1 MSTTKAELILS
12 GVDATKAA
20 FDSVNRSLTTL
31 GSNVSSFAGK
41 FSGITAGVAAIT
53 TGFAALENIQ
63 AIKLLDQLDDFS
75 EKTGIAVEKL
85 SELRYAG
92 EVTGT
97 PFEALTGGFSRLSKQ
112 MADAAGGGK
121 ESTAT
126 FKALGVEVT
135 NVDGTLRGADEVLGD
150 IADRFS
156 TYKDGADKAALAQ
169 RLFGKSGADMIPL
182 LNQGAIG
189 IARLRTEAEQLGA
202 IYDGKTAKAAAD
214 FNDNLTKIKISTEA
228 AAVALAGP
236 YIESLAKVSG
246 MYIEARKNGSGYL
259 DVLGE
264 IAKYANPVNYVFE
277 KGRNLLG
284 FGSKPSE
291 KFTDPRLLGNPGSIA
306 EQTAGWKTAAPI
318 VQGDDGKPKKGRGGG
333 AVKEAKDLEAA
344 AKRYLETLDKQLER
358 TEKLSQVEIALAE
371 IRRIQAEG
379 GVVTE
384 GMKQQILLKAA
395 SVDAT
400 KEQIAREKDLATAQE
415 EARRRLDALHEEGK
429 RVFEE
434 TRTPLEKYVA
444 EVARLNELLKAGAID
459 LATYNRAIEKQSDA
473 YDEAAKRAKE
483 AANEQDMF
491 TKQAAEN
498 VQGVLGSGFAD
509 IMDGNY
515 KDIGDGFAK
524 LMNRMVAEA
533 LAANVSRAIFG
544 DLIEGGEGEG
554 AFGGLFKSLMQGMF
568 GSPAKK
574 SKSSFNS
581 DALEDLLGK
590 TDAFGTA
597 AGASSGSGG
606 AGLWGSIG
614 SWFSSLASFDVG
626 TNFVPH
632 DMIAKIHKGERIVP
646 ARENRLGAGGGSN
659 FVINVNATPGM
670 SNATALQQGKQIMD
684 GAQLAVR
691 RNG

>member
-31 GSNVSSFAGK
+31 GKNVGSFAGK
-41 FSGITAGVAAIT
+41 FAGIGAGLAALTAGV
-53 TGFAALENIQ
+53 AALENIQ
-63 AIKLLDQLDDFS
+63 AIKVLDQLDEFS

-112 MADAAGGGK
+112 MAEAAGGGK
-121 ESTAT
+121 EATAT

-135 NVDGTLRGADEVLGD
+135 NADGTLRGADAVLAD
-150 IADRFS
+150 IAERFAG
-156 TYKDGADKAALAQ
+156 YEDGAAKAALAQ
-169 RLFGKSGADMIPL
+169 RIFGKSGADMIPL

-189 IARLRTEAEQLGA
+189 IARLRTEADQLGA
-202 IYDGKTAKAAAD
+202 IYDGKTAKAAAE
-214 FNDNLTKIKISTEA
+214 FNDNLVKIKLASEA
-228 AAVALAGP
+228 AAVSISGP
-236 YIESLAKVSG
+236 LIESLARLSSEF
-246 MYIEARKNGSGYL
+246 IEAKKNGG
-259 DVLGE
+259 
-264 IAKYANPVNYVFE
+264 
-277 KGRNLLG
+277 LL
-284 FGSKPSE
+284 
-291 KFTDPRLLGNPGSIA
+291 A
-306 EQTAGWKTAAPI
+306 AGWASYTKGVKEFWSGDMFGTGDRAKQRDAALANLTPDDMNDAVFRKFHRPRTLSDAPV
-318 VQGDDGKPKKGRGGG
+318 VQSDDGKPKKGRGGG
-333 AVKEAKDLEAA
+333 AAKEAKDLEAA
-344 AKRYLETLDKQLER
+344 AKRYLETLDKQIER

-400 KEQIAREKDLATAQE
+400 KEQIAREKELADAQE

-444 EVARLNELLKAGAID
+444 EVARLNELYKAGAID

-483 AANEQDMF
+483 AANEQDIY

-498 VQGVLGSGFAD
+498 IQGALGSGFAE

-515 KDIGDGFAK
+515 KTIGDGFEK
-524 LMNRMVAEA
+524 LLKRMAAEA
-533 LAANVSRAIFG
+533 LAADLSRSMFG
-544 DLIEGGEGEG
+544 SLVEGGEGEG
-554 AFGGLFKSLMQGMF
+554 FLGGFWKKAMQGMY
-568 GSPAKK
+568 GTPKKK
-574 SKSSFNS
+574 SSSFNS

-597 AGASSGSGG
+597 AGAGGGGGGG
-606 AGLWGSIG
+606 AGLWGSLG

-626 TNFVPH
+626 TDFVPR
-632 DMIAKIHKGERIVP
+632 DMIAKVHKGERIVP
-646 ARENRLGAGGGSN
+646 ADENRRGGGRGMTQN
-659 FVINVNATPGM
+659 FTFAFAGSIDRSTQNQMANE
-670 SNATALQQGKQIMD
+670 
-684 GAQLAVR
+684 VR
-691 RNG
+691 RQTVDAGRLR